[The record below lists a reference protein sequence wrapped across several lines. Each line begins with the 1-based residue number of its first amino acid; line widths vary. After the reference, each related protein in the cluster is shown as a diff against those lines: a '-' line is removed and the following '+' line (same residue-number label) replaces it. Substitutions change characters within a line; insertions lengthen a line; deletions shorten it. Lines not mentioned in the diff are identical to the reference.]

1 MSSIA
6 VFKLEM
12 KFVEVFVMFLMVL
25 VVLMFVRNQYSE
37 VEYVKSGVDNK
48 VYLVRKFPDSQRA
61 ADFLAEVNIMLLR
74 LVKHMMAKY
83 PDNKEIVQLYKNFNP
98 ESVSEGS
105 VDSGYT
111 SYSVNKGEK
120 LILCIRQRDGS
131 FVDKN
136 IVMYVAIHELAHIM
150 TTEIGHTPTFW
161 SNFKML
167 LNEAI
172 DLGLYHKVD
181 YNNKPQD
188 YCGIKITNSIV

>member
-1 MSSIA
+1 M
-6 VFKLEM
+6 VF
-12 KFVEVFVMFLMVL
+12 

-37 VEYVKSGVDNK
+37 VEYVKSGVDNR
-48 VYLVRKFPDSQRA
+48 VYLVRKFPDSQKA
-61 ADFLAEVNIMLLR
+61 ADFLAEINIRLSK
-74 LVKHMMAKY
+74 LVKHMMAKH
-83 PDNKEIVQLYKNFNP
+83 PDNKDVEQLYKNFNP
-98 ESVSEGS
+98 DAVSEGS

-150 TTEIGHTPTFW
+150 TSEIGHTPTFW
-161 SNFKML
+161 SNFKIL

-172 DLGLYHKVD
+172 AMGLYHKVD
-181 YNNKPQD
+181 YNSKPQD
-188 YCGIKITNSIV
+188 YCGIKITNSVV